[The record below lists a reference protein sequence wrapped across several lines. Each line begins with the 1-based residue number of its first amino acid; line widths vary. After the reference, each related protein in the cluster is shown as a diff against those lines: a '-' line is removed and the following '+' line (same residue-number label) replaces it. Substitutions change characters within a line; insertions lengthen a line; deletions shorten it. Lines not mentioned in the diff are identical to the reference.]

1 MKNII
6 RISALMCAMA
16 FLTTSCVKDELFDEP
31 QQKPAAVGDE
41 IIFGSRAG
49 FENSDKTTRTVYSGE
64 TYKVGDATF
73 ERIDWIDSTDPE
85 VMDRVQIYSP
95 QAANGPVA
103 DYYVYDNSQAD
114 DADDNTYDIKDE
126 GYLVKVQDNALQWGS
141 KETHKFYA
149 MYPATSS
156 FKEEVTIAMGI
167 RMDGTTLHG
176 VVPSAQVPGT
186 KGDKTGVEK
195 VDGYGYVAHPNMDY
209 AYMAAKAEASPED
222 GAVSLDFVP
231 IVTALEIELL
241 ADQTMTISEL
251 YVSGDNE
258 VATNVQYLAGAFTAD
273 LSDANWTGTYPTC
286 TNQATYTHEFKNDK
300 GESQTL
306 TLNQEHTIY
315 YSLGG
320 QYTINKG
327 EKLKFTVFLR
337 PGVNYTNLKVGFSET
352 GAAYLSKTLGA
363 DNVALTIPQHKKT
376 QFKDVRLPLED
387 VVITWDASNWME
399 ALPDDRELAYLSIP
413 GTGGSFSFNYKGDDP
428 EYYQQQNTDFNL
440 DAQWKAGIR
449 AFEFVVDRGAD
460 ASASLADSDLEC
472 NKTSVDVK
480 FGDTMNDLIDAVK
493 THKEECAVVIITYQ
507 PKGGWQSRA
516 RNANTFASNLYNWW
530 DALSNEN
537 KKRFTKYTPTM
548 QLGNSEEFYD
558 NSNYAVGKILVLVRI
573 NQKDEAESGDF
584 ATASSTLKD
593 CPFVIID
600 GCGTAKDRWGS
611 RGYIIDNT
619 PSREINNDDYSH
631 DKATIIENYMHA
643 PLTSWSSAKY
653 YPLGCSDYIFK
664 SSPKYGT
671 SYSISG
677 HTIER
682 PNLDDTGLTLNFN
695 FKTET
700 LGVECWYQ
708 EWARVVPINMTTTGH
723 KPGTLSS
730 TGEILWFESLIE
742 KMMNIEK
749 TFIMAINS
757 NPKVNKTIYINSLCG
772 YLVTTNF
779 ADSYAPS
786 LGSDY
791 GGSGGDIKGLAKT
804 VAIDAGD
811 LGKFNGLNAWFEAMV
826 NDSQMAQST
835 GPTGI
840 IMMDYV
846 EPTDLVIG
854 TIISNNFKYSK

>member
-64 TYKVGDATF
+64 TYTKDGVTF

-103 DYYVYDNSQAD
+103 DYFVYANSQAD
-114 DADDNTYDIKDE
+114 DNDDNTVDIEDE

-167 RMDGTTLHG
+167 KMDGTTLHG

-186 KGDKTGVEK
+186 KGDKKGVEK

-209 AYMAAKAEASPED
+209 AYMAAKAEASPEA
-222 GAVSLDFVP
+222 GSVSLDFVP
-231 IVTALEIELL
+231 IVTAVEIELL

-258 VATNVQYLAGAFTAD
+258 NADKVQYLAGAFTAD

-286 TNQATYTHEFKNDK
+286 ENQATYTHTFTNDK

-320 QYTINKG
+320 QFTINKG

-337 PGVNYTNLKVGFSET
+337 PGVDYTNLKVGFSET

-363 DNVALTIPQHKKT
+363 DGVTLTIPQHKKT
-376 QFKDVRLPLED
+376 QFKNVQLPLED

-399 ALPDDRELAYLSIP
+399 ALPDEREFAYLSLP
-413 GTGGSFSFNYKGDDP
+413 GTGGSFSYAYTGSNP
-428 EYYQQQNTDFNL
+428 QYYRQQNTTFNI

-449 AFEFVVDRGAD
+449 AFEVVVNRKQTGGLLSGYSA
-460 ASASLADSDLEC
+460 ASLGDDDVYVKC
-472 NKTSVDVK
+472 NKTSVGVT
-480 FGDTMNDLIDAVK
+480 FDTAMKGMEDAVK
-493 THKEECAVVIITYQ
+493 NHPNECAVVIITYQ
-507 PKGGWQSRA
+507 PEGASPN
-516 RNANTFASNLYNWW
+516 RNATMFAESLKLWW
-530 DALSNEN
+530 DGIGTTRQAYYKKLTPNATLRAEN
-537 KKRFTKYTPTM
+537 
-548 QLGNSEEFYD
+548 
-558 NSNYAVGKILVLVRI
+558 AVQGKVLVIVRP
-573 NQKDEAESGDF
+573 NQKDE
-584 ATASSTLKD
+584 KD
-593 CPFVIID
+593 GGNFDGVKTQLRSCPFVLID
-600 GCGTAKDRWGS
+600 GCGTAKDRWGA
-611 RGYIIDNT
+611 RGYKINGSVVADISNSVTDN
-619 PSREINNDDYSH
+619 NL
-631 DKATIIENYMHA
+631 IIETYMGQNST
-643 PLTSWSSAKY
+643 LFDST
-653 YPLGCSDYIFK
+653 DD
-664 SSPKYGT
+664 T
-671 SYSISG
+671 SYTSG
-677 HTIER
+677 NYYTITR
-682 PNLDDTGLTLNFN
+682 PAIGSDDLYFGFD
-695 FKTET
+695 TET
-700 LGVECWYQ
+700 VGTRCWYQ
-708 EWARVVPINMTTTGH
+708 EWARVAAKTETFIVESWFSDTYYY
-723 KPGTLSS
+723 
-730 TGEILWFESLIE
+730 WFESLNE
-742 KMMNIEK
+742 KKSNIEQ
-749 TFIMAINS
+749 TFNKALS
-757 NPKVNKTIYINSLCG
+757 FDPSKVAGTQEDPAFIFINSLCG
-772 YLVTTNF
+772 YLIDSGF
-779 ADSYAPS
+779 SDSYTHS
-786 LGSDY
+786 TGSTY
-791 GGSGGDIKGLAKT
+791 GGDGGNIQALAKGDGT
-804 VAIDAGD
+804 DA
-811 LGKFNGLNAWFEAMV
+811 NPGLNAWFEAMV
-826 NDSQMAQST
+826 NDSQMEQTA